1 LALATA
7 SNGMNADAR
16 HTALGRGD
24 VQHPIHDR
32 EAGLS
37 RASRYKT

>member
-1 LALATA
+1 
-7 SNGMNADAR
+7 MNADVR

-32 EAGLS
+32 EAGLMQLHC